1 MAKFTIQD
9 LFSIAPKY
17 NYINDSYNRNIATFH
32 HAKNQKIMTVE
43 QMIMGIHITIIEKKT
58 GDIIPFDGNVAR
70 TFDHYTDD
78 IKEEETIDIDDI
90 NPEEELDFNHG

>member
-9 LFSIAPKY
+9 LFSIALKY

-58 GDIIPFDGNVAR
+58 GDIIRAEHAHSAVNA
-70 TFDHYTDD
+70 
-78 IKEEETIDIDDI
+78 ILIMEA
-90 NPEEELDFNHG
+90 